1 MPNPVGDPKEILK
14 QLAEMDLDS
23 DTIPDFIEA
32 QDQGNQDEESK
43 RKAARAWHSTRETLK
58 VAKRVIEELSKEKER
73 TPPESAATQTPQTS
87 GDRNAQ
93 AQAYLDQLNVR
104 AMQAVG
110 ISDSN
115 NKLVQM
121 EVSRLYQADV
131 LKMEQTA
138 RAQADGDKVFNEVV
152 SGFKSLDDSDKVAIR
167 AKMSGMSPLDRANPE
182 TIKVVTHTYMGEN
195 IEKFRTAQGSGG
207 NSSADTA
214 AASQVKARGGVGAGD
229 YSVGS
234 GKAPETKPAT
244 ADEIKGMRSLRIPLD
259 RVDLYRRALAKKES
273 YVQR

>member
-14 QLAEMDLDS
+14 QLSEMDLDS
-23 DTIPDFIEA
+23 DTTPDFVEA
-32 QDQGNQDEESK
+32 QDQGTQDEESK
-43 RKAARAWHSTRETLK
+43 RKAARAWHSLRGTLK
-58 VAKRVIEELSKEKER
+58 MAKGVIEELSKEKER
-73 TPPESAATQTPQTS
+73 TTTESAATQTPQTS

-110 ISDSN
+110 ISDPNS
-115 NKLVQM
+115 KLVQM

-152 SGFKSLDDSDKVAIR
+152 SGFKSLDDSDRSAIR

-195 IEKFRTAQGSGG
+195 LEKFRTAPSSGG
-207 NSSADTA
+207 NGSADAA
-214 AASQVKARGGVGAGD
+214 AASQVKSRGGVGAGD

-244 ADEIKGMRSLRIPLD
+244 ADEIKGMRALRIPLD
-259 RVDLYRRALAKKES
+259 RVDLYRRALAKKEA
-273 YVQR
+273 YTAR